1 MLFLKRTGL
10 LLGVVLMMALAGCT
24 TTNTTT
30 ATTTQTSTVTVVP
43 VTLNISAASSLTSA
57 LNEVNKL
64 YTQSKP
70 GVTLTPNYASSGTLQ
85 TQIENGAPCD
95 VFLSAATA
103 QMDNLQNKDLLLAG
117 TRINLLTNKIV
128 LIVPKGNT
136 LGITSFSDLTLD
148 KVKLIAIGDPKSV
161 PAGSY
166 AQQAFTELGILAAIQ
181 SKFILGANVTQVL
194 QYVDSG
200 NVDAGVVYST
210 DALSDS
216 NVTVVATGPAD
227 VNAGIVYPVAVIKTS
242 KNADAAQDYITFLS
256 SAQAR
261 AIFVKYGFAMAS

>member
-1 MLFLKRTGL
+1 
-10 LLGVVLMMALAGCT
+10 
-24 TTNTTT
+24 
-30 ATTTQTSTVTVVP
+30 
-43 VTLNISAASSLTSA
+43 
-57 LNEVNKL
+57 
-64 YTQSKP
+64 
-70 GVTLTPNYASSGTLQ
+70 
-85 TQIENGAPCD
+85 
-95 VFLSAATA
+95 
-103 QMDNLQNKDLLLAG
+103 MDNLQNKDLLLAG
-117 TRINLLTNKIV
+117 TRINLLPNKIV

-227 VNAGIVYPVAVIKTS
+227 VNASIVYPVAVIKTS
-242 KNADAAQDYITFLS
+242 KNADAAKDYINFLT